1 MALMMRMV
9 LAGLLFAA
17 AGFSASCYA
26 VAEEILV
33 TAASIQNTPPSLILK
48 SPSGRDESDAD
59 SKYLGHNLP
68 AVYKANYTTIIT
80 RCTVPDNISNLKD
93 YENTVKRVHREGHR
107 IASHTWSHKDL
118 GRISAGQV
126 RKELAT
132 LDNAL
137 KKLISVKPV
146 YTSPPFGSLSTTA
159 RRILAAMDC
168 KVVL

>member
-1 MALMMRMV
+1 MMRM
-9 LAGLLFAA
+9 
-17 AGFSASCYA
+17 
-26 VAEEILV
+26 
-33 TAASIQNTPPSLILK
+33 ILK
-48 SPSGRDESDAD
+48 SPPGDRDESDAD
-59 SKYLGHNLP
+59 GEYLGHNLP

-80 RCTVPDNISNLKD
+80 RCTVPDTVALAYDGSPFLKD

-132 LDNAL
+132 CKCLDNAL